1 MSPKPGPD
9 CHLVITFPMGDGQLF
24 GMAAEDTGWC
34 SLDIFRRRIALI
46 GNTVGITDE
55 LPTSQGMAAG
65 LSKALGFPVADDLGN
80 MFQSQRNVI
89 DDSLKACSVE
99 FSRQLNLDLQ
109 SFDTW
114 LGIHAREIS
123 MEMQAA

>member
-1 MSPKPGPD
+1 M
-9 CHLVITFPMGDGQLF
+9 
-24 GMAAEDTGWC
+24 
-34 SLDIFRRRIALI
+34 
-46 GNTVGITDE
+46 GITDE
-55 LPTSQGMAAG
+55 RPTSQGMAAG
-65 LSKALGFPVADDLGN
+65 LSKALGFPIAADLGN
-80 MFQSQRNVI
+80 MFQSQRNFV
-89 DDSLKACSVE
+89 DDSFKACSVE